1 MDEEEIRRL
10 DNEAREA
17 FLRGDVATLQRLFSE
32 DFVVTN
38 PFNRVLDKPQ
48 VLEALESGRIKHSVY
63 EREIEVLRLYAD
75 TAVVMGRESVVD
87 DGQTKNRRYTEVWLR
102 REGRWQIVA
111 RHANDIAAR

>member
-1 MDEEEIRRL
+1 MDDEEIRRL

-17 FLRGDVATLQRLFSE
+17 FLSGDVTTLQRLFSE

-48 VLEALESGRIKHSVY
+48 VLEALASGRIKHSVY

-75 TAVVMGRESVVD
+75 AAVVMGRESVVD
-87 DGQTKNRRYTEVWLR
+87 EGETKNRRYTEVWLR
-102 REGRWQIVA
+102 GQGHWQAVA
-111 RHANDIAAR
+111 RHADDIAA